1 MTVRT
6 NALRISIDRNPEFPH
21 VINTDLLREIAAEA
35 FDWRLLVWD
44 PECEDDDG
52 VLDEMYESIESKLRD
67 NYEAI
72 QIACQMQGPIF
83 TRDCLDAEEFIWVIE
98 FETAYVGTVST
109 YTQAV
114 MISYEITELN
124 GVDEQD
130 PT

>member
-6 NALRISIDRNPEFPH
+6 NVVRINIDKNPEFPH

-44 PECEDDDG
+44 PDQDDDDG
-52 VLDEMYESIESKLRD
+52 VLDEMYESIEAKLRD
-67 NYEAI
+67 ASEMI
-72 QIACQMQGPIF
+72 GMACNSQGPIF
-83 TRDCLDAEEFIWVIE
+83 RRDILDVMDFIWVIE

-109 YTQAV
+109 YTDAV